1 MRNLLARIRLT
12 PQVLTLIEAGL
23 IGLFFIQALRFL
35 AGMVYSRLAGASA
48 VLSVQAI
55 GAPIES
61 AMAPDPAAVSGEMSL
76 IVYTLALPLIG
87 LILGRWRGLT
97 LVAVALVALGRALMN
112 GGTAVSPV
120 AAAALAVSAGL
131 LYLTL
136 LVRHRSQA
144 FPFFFIIGLG
154 ADQVFRAVGNTY
166 DPSWSASYLNVQIA
180 LSAASV
186 IIALVIQLW
195 SARRE
200 GGDGGTPGL
209 LPLWGAIGV
218 GSLLFLQ
225 LSLLAL
231 PNAIAGRSDS
241 DYTLL
246 VPLVAAATLLPAVP
260 FVRARARGFIG
271 LFDANLRG
279 WLWMLLIVLLVVF
292 GTRFQGIAAGIALVV
307 AQFLVSM
314 IWWWLVRPRAEKER
328 SFAGL
333 WVLFA
338 LAVFVVLSAADN
350 FTYEYAY
357 VRDFSGNTAFLNNV
371 VTPLLRGFRNLGLGV
386 ILLGVF
392 LAALPMT
399 QIQRRIPWAGGSGA
413 VSIASLVMLV
423 AASAGAAVA
432 AQPPVVQGFS
442 NVTEMRVGTYN
453 IHGGFDEFYVYDLN
467 AIATTIQESG
477 ANVVLLQ
484 EVEVGRMTSF
494 GVDQALWLARRL
506 GMDRRFFPT
515 NEGIQ
520 GLAVLSNIPIAYDD
534 GVLLSSIGNQTGLQ
548 RVQILPAPN
557 TGVTIYNTWLGY
569 LFELSGT
576 SVAELEQDQQRQLEE
591 ILGTVYSHFPN
602 RTLGRVILGG
612 TFNNVPDSP
621 LIQTVRGLGFRD
633 PNEGLPLELSATLV
647 RSGLPRTRFDY
658 LWLFNLDSLGPFTM
672 PNAASDH
679 RMTGAGVR
687 ITRSES

>member
-166 DPSWSASYLNVQIA
+166 DPSWSASYLNVQIG

-218 GSLLFLQ
+218 GSLLFLE

-328 SFAGL
+328 SFAGI

-357 VRDFSGNTAFLNNV
+357 VRDFTGNTAFLNNV

-413 VSIASLVMLV
+413 VSIASLIMLV

-576 SVAELEQDQQRQLEE
+576 SVAELEQDQQRQLDE

-679 RMTGAGVR
+679 RMTGAGIR
-687 ITRSES
+687 ITRTES

>member
-1 MRNLLARIRLT
+1 MRNLLARLRIT

-35 AGMVYSRLAGASA
+35 TGIVYSSLAGASA

-55 GAPIES
+55 GAPIDS
-61 AMAPDPAAVSGEMSL
+61 PSAPDPATVSAEITL

-97 LVAVALVALGRALMN
+97 LIAVVLVAVGRALMN
-112 GGTAVSPV
+112 GIGGVSPM
-120 AAAALAVSAGL
+120 AAAALTVSASL
-131 LYLTL
+131 LYLAL

-144 FPFFFIIGLG
+144 FPFFFILG
-154 ADQVFRAVGNTY
+154 ISADQLLRAIGNTY
-166 DPSWSASYLNVQIA
+166 DPSWLAGYQNIQIVLSVVVVLLA
-180 LSAASV
+180 LAT
-186 IIALVIQLW
+186 QLW
-195 SARRE
+195 AQRRE

-209 LPLWGAIGV
+209 LPLWGAIGI

-225 LSLLAL
+225 LSLLAM
-231 PNAIAGRSDS
+231 PNAIAGRSRA
-241 DYTLL
+241 DYVLL
-246 VPLVAAATLLPAVP
+246 VPLTLAASLLPIVP

-279 WLWMLLIVLLVVF
+279 WLWMLLIILLIVF
-292 GTRFQGIAAGIALVV
+292 GTRFQGIAAGIALVL

-328 SFAGL
+328 SLGGL
-333 WVLFA
+333 WLLFGLVVFAA
-338 LAVFVVLSAADN
+338 LAVADN

-357 VRDFSGNTAFLNNV
+357 VRDFTGNAAFLNNV
-371 VTPLLRGFRNLGLGV
+371 ITPLLRGFRGLGLGV

-399 QIQRRIPWAGGSGA
+399 QIQRRIPWSGGSGKL
-413 VSIASLVMLV
+413 SLAALALV
-423 AASAGAAVA
+423 AAAGTGAALA

-442 NVTEMRVGTYN
+442 NLNEMRVGTYN
-453 IHGGFDEFYVYDLN
+453 IHSGFDEFYVYDLN
-467 AIATTIQESG
+467 AIAATIQESG

-548 RVQILPAPN
+548 RVQILPAPG

-569 LFELSGT
+569 LFELSGA

-591 ILGTVYSHFPN
+591 ILTTVYSHFPN
-602 RTLGRVILGG
+602 QVLGRVILGG

-621 LIQTVRGLGFRD
+621 LIQTVRSLGFRD

-647 RSGLPRTRFDY
+647 RSGLPRARFDY
-658 LWLFNLDSLGPFTM
+658 LWLYNLDSLGPFTM
-672 PNAASDH
+672 PSAASDH

-687 ITRSES
+687 LVRAES